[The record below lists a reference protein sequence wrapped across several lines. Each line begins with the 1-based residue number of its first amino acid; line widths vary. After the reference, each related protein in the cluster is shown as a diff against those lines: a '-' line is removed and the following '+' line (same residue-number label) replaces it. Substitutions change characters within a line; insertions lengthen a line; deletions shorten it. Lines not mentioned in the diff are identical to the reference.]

1 MTNTVVTAETYLNQ
15 IIDEIHPLFRAV
27 SDEEIIWDS
36 NEEPFYVDYQRD
48 FLHSNGKKFQLK
60 WRVYDGT
67 PETVRTVFHPAE
79 VLAQYAD
86 YYRDAG
92 IIHTVLHM
100 DM

>member
-1 MTNTVVTAETYLNQ
+1 MTNKVVTAETYLNQ

-79 VLAQYAD
+79 VLA
-86 YYRDAG
+86 
-92 IIHTVLHM
+92 
-100 DM
+100 